1 MSPRSVVELVLRE
14 APVLPART
22 TVAEAARALLD
33 GDLPALPVA
42 DEGARYLGIF
52 GEREFIQ
59 AIFPGYVQVL
69 GSAAFVPQSL
79 EEVLDKRRGCAG
91 EPIRDHL
98 NTEHIDVPAD
108 SADIQVAET
117 FIHHRVLLVP
127 VIDGG
132 RVVGVITRR
141 AFFTALAERFL
152 EG

>member
-1 MSPRSVVELVLRE
+1 MSPRSVVDVVLHD
-14 APVLPART
+14 APVLPAT
-22 TVAEAARALLD
+22 TPVEEAARALLD

-42 DEGARYLGIF
+42 DDEGRYLGIF

-59 AIFPGYVQVL
+59 AVFPGYLGTL
-69 GSAAFVPQSL
+69 GSVAFVPQSL
-79 EEVLDKRRGCAG
+79 EEVLDKRRACAS
-91 EPIRDHL
+91 EPIRRHL
-98 NTEHIDVPAD
+98 NTEHVDVPVD

-127 VIDGG
+127 VTDAG

-152 EG
+152 SS

>member
-1 MSPRSVVELVLRE
+1 VSPRSVVDVVLHD
-14 APVLPART
+14 APVLPAT
-22 TVAEAARALLD
+22 TPVEEAARALLD

-42 DEGARYLGIF
+42 DDEGRYLGIF

-59 AIFPGYVQVL
+59 AVFPGYLGTL
-69 GSAAFVPQSL
+69 GSVAFVPQSL
-79 EEVLDKRRGCAG
+79 EEVLDKRRACAS
-91 EPIRDHL
+91 EPIRRHL
-98 NTEHIDVPAD
+98 NTEHVDVPVD

-127 VIDGG
+127 VTDAG

-152 EG
+152 SS

>member
-33 GDLPALPVA
+33 GDLPALPVT
-42 DEGARYLGIF
+42 DERGRYLGIF

-59 AIFPGYVQVL
+59 AIFPGYVQSL
-69 GSAAFVPQSL
+69 GSAAFVPQAL
-79 EEVLDKRRGCAG
+79 EEVLDKRRAGAG

-98 NTEHIDVPAD
+98 NTEPIDVPAQ

-117 FIHHRVLLVP
+117 FIHHRVLVVP
-127 VIDGG
+127 VTHEG
-132 RVVGVITRR
+132 RVVGVISRR
-141 AFFTALAERFL
+141 AFFEALAERFL
-152 EG
+152 GG